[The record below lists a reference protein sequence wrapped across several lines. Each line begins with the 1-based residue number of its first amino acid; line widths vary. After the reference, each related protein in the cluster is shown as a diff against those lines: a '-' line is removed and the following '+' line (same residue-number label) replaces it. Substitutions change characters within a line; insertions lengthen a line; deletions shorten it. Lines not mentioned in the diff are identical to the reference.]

1 MSSRAKNSCHAGLF
15 WTPPPTWENP
25 PAYVPRSENNARKSL
40 YHAHYKV
47 PSGDSPY
54 GIAKKVQV
62 NFLSVFFPLFLRD
75 FIWVS
80 GLMFLFTWCDDF
92 AFCVTH
98 LSICWSMNF

>member
-1 MSSRAKNSCHAGLF
+1 MSRRAKNSCRAGLF

-62 NFLSVFFPLFLRD
+62 NFLSVFFPSF
-75 FIWVS
+75 S
-80 GLMFLFTWCDDF
+80 
-92 AFCVTH
+92 
-98 LSICWSMNF
+98 S